1 MFSNTKIN
9 FEVGVEIDEDEIE
22 GVEKIIKFLQEL
34 IDKAREKETKRPSL
48 KKIEKKFDEVIESAT
63 KEVETVKQDGSID
76 CGCGSNVIPRNV
88 NRHKRTKKHVDWAL
102 AHGQL

>member
-63 KEVETVKQDGSID
+63 TETVKQDGSID